1 MNRNPL
7 LLLLAALALPA
18 AARAGG
24 AGVQAP
30 ADPPQDLITPLD
42 VRDPSSLVMGPLFDQ
57 KGGRE
62 VTVLMET
69 LPAEPA
75 LSEAATKITSSE
87 FSKDGPRAGKRAVSV
102 FIGEDQLLDV
112 KAGDRVDVVAT
123 FTAAL
128 AGEKGSERLTATV
141 LQNVRVLGVAH
152 VGSILAK
159 GVIRL
164 ELNPIEAQFAPLAAE
179 QAVLTL
185 ERRAPGDVELH
196 PFEMSSLRKFFK

>member
-1 MNRNPL
+1 MNAKPL
-7 LLLLAALALPA
+7 LLLLVALALPA
-18 AARAGG
+18 TARAGG
-24 AGVQAP
+24 AAVQAP
-30 ADPPQDLITPLD
+30 DDPSHDLITPLD
-42 VRDPSSLVMGPLFDQ
+42 VRDPSALVMGPSFYQ
-57 KGGRE
+57 KDGRE
-62 VTVLMET
+62 VDVLMET

-75 LSEAATKITSSE
+75 LSEAATRITSSE

-112 KAGDRVDVVAT
+112 KVGDRVDVVAT

-141 LQNVRVLGVAH
+141 LQNVRVLGLAH
-152 VGSILAK
+152 VGSLLAK

-164 ELNPIEAQFAPLAAE
+164 ELNPLEAQLAPLASE

-196 PFEMSSLRKFFK
+196 PFEMSTLRKFFK